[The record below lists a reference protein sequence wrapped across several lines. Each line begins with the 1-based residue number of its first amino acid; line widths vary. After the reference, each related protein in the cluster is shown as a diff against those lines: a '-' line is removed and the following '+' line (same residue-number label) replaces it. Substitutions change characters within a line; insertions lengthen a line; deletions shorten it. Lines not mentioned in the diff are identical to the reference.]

1 MKIAQYLNNASLIF
15 LLAWMPHASAANEP
29 LEDDVVVHRTVDGRV
44 ILTST
49 SPIGACLARAKI
61 YMDELL
67 PHADALAGLHINVAE
82 LSAVYQYQLGESE
95 PAVARWHGWAPGE
108 GNISIFNDFCRLSS
122 ADQRQAIAHE
132 FGHAVDAIRMPARRS
147 AASDKQRPWAE
158 RPQEIAASAWAKQI
172 IELTNGGVK

>member
-1 MKIAQYLNNASLIF
+1 MQKFLVSLIF

-67 PHADALAGLHINVAE
+67 PHADALAGLHINVME

-108 GNISIFNDFCRLSS
+108 GNISIFNDFCRQSS
-122 ADQRQAIAHE
+122 ADQRQTIAHE
-132 FGHAVDAIRMPARRS
+132 LGHAVDAIRGPARRS
-147 AASDKQRPWAE
+147 AADKPWAE

-172 IELTNGGVK
+172 IERANGGLK